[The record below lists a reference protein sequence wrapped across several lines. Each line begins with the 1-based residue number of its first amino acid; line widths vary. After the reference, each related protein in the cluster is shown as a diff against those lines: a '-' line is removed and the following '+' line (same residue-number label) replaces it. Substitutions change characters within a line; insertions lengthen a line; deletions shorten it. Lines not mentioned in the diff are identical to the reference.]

1 MNKNFDL
8 SCVQSPF
15 STRLFEVIPL
25 RHVHFDSL
33 KLSAAQST
41 VLATRPHPI
50 QVTFS
55 ECTFKNKDATFVNAL
70 ENRQSSFGSLTLVD
84 CAVIHDDHLERL
96 LQLDNVIQH
105 LGLSA
110 DLDNPELS
118 FLALFAKVD
127 SLDC

>member
-1 MNKNFDL
+1 M
-8 SCVQSPF
+8 
-15 STRLFEVIPL
+15 
-25 RHVHFDSL
+25 HFDSL

-50 QVTFS
+50 HVTFS
-55 ECTFKNKDATFVNAL
+55 ECTFKNKGATFVNAL

-96 LQLDNVIQH
+96 LQLDNLIQH
-105 LGLSA
+105 LGLPA